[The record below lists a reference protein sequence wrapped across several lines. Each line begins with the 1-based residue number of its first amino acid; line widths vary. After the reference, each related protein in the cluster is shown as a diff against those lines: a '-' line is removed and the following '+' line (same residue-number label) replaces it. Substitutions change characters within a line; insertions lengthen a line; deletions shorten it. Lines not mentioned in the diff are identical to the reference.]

1 MPFLCGIACMNT
13 ESSLREAK
21 GVVAWIVLCHS
32 RESGN
37 PRLWDVIPWLD
48 HGI

>member
-1 MPFLCGIACMNT
+1 MPFLCGIACVDT
-13 ESSLREAK
+13 ESSLRGAK

-37 PRLWDVIPWLD
+37 LVKPIKNLFF
-48 HGI
+48 